1 MGKGR
6 LTANP
11 PNVPGP
17 VGMYSHIARVDAKE
31 LLFLAG
37 QVAVDENGEVLAK
50 DDAGAQTRI
59 AYERVGAILA
69 DAGATYQDIV
79 QVRTY
84 LVGTENRQSYLDE
97 REKLFGEIYA
107 DRVFPRTRLCS
118 SRNSSTRT
126 CSSRSRSSP
135 RLLSDPPVTG
145 GYVTLR
151 QAFEQLLEPPLCI
164 SPGGG

>member
-1 MGKGR
+1 MCPPLELQGEFDMGKGR

-37 QVAVDENGEVLAK
+37 QVAVDDNGEVLAK
-50 DDAGAQTRI
+50 GDAGAQTRI

-107 DRVFPRTRLCS
+107 DRSFSPEHVCVRPGTFP
-118 SRNSSTRT
+118 
-126 CSSRSRSSP
+126 
-135 RLLSDPPVTG
+135 
-145 GYVTLR
+145 
-151 QAFEQLLEPPLCI
+151 
-164 SPGGG
+164 PGHARGDRGHRRYSAVIH

>member
-17 VGMYSHIARVDAKE
+17 VGMYSHIARVDAGE

-69 DAGATYQDIV
+69 DAGGDV
-79 QVRTY
+79 
-84 LVGTENRQSYLDE
+84 
-97 REKLFGEIYA
+97 
-107 DRVFPRTRLCS
+107 PRHRAGAHL
-118 SRNSSTRT
+118 SRRH
-126 CSSRSRSSP
+126 
-135 RLLSDPPVTG
+135 G
-145 GYVTLR
+145 
-151 QAFEQLLEPPLCI
+151 EPPIL
-164 SPGGG
+164 SR

>member
-11 PNVPGP
+11 PNVPPP

-50 DDAGAQTRI
+50 GDAGAQTRI
-59 AYERVGAILA
+59 AYEQVGAILA

-97 REKLFGEIYA
+97 RERLFGEIYA
-107 DRVFPRTRLCS
+107 DRVFPPNALVFVDA
-118 SRNSSTRT
+118 
-126 CSSRSRSSP
+126 
-135 RLLSDPPVTG
+135 L
-145 GYVTLR
+145 
-151 QAFEQLLEPPLCI
+151 FEPDMLVEIEVIAAIAQ
-164 SPGGG
+164 

>member
-11 PNVPGP
+11 PNVPPP
-17 VGMYSHIARVDAKE
+17 VGMYSHIVRVDAKE

-50 DDAGAQTRI
+50 GDAGAQTRI
-59 AYERVGAILA
+59 AYEHVGAILA

-107 DRVFPRTRLCS
+107 DRVFPPNTLCS
-118 SRNSSTRT
+118 LRLSSSRT
-126 CSSRSRSSP
+126 CWLRSRLSP
-135 RLLSDPPVTG
+135 RSLSDTWRDVKG
-145 GYVTLR
+145 FTL
-151 QAFEQLLEPPLCI
+151 Q
-164 SPGGG
+164 

>member
-17 VGMYSHIARVDAKE
+17 VGMYSHIARVDASE

-50 DDAGAQTRI
+50 GDAGGQARI

-84 LVGTENRQSYLDE
+84 LVGTGNKQSYLDE
-97 REKLFGEIYA
+97 RENLFREIYA
-107 DRVFPRTRLCS
+107 DGVFPPNTFVFVEELFH
-118 SRNSSTRT
+118 
-126 CSSRSRSSP
+126 P
-135 RLLSDPPVTG
+135 DMLVEIE
-145 GYVTLR
+145 VVAAKA
-151 QAFEQLLEPPLCI
+151 Q
-164 SPGGG
+164 